1 MEQKKINVV
10 IVDDNKEFCNI
21 LKDYLSAEDDINIY
35 GIAHDGVTAIKLIEE
50 TVPDIVVLD
59 IIMPRLDGI
68 GVLER
73 LKVTRFTKQPKVI
86 ILSAVGQD
94 QITQRAISLGAE
106 YYVVK
111 PFDMKMFINRI
122 KQIHSE
128 AQGWKETEVLPETP
142 MKREKVDIFS
152 DKFNDLEQ
160 QITDII
166 HKIGIPAHIK
176 GYKFIREAI
185 SMSVNDM
192 QILSCITKIL
202 YPSIAEKYHTTPS
215 RVERSIRHAI
225 EVAWSRGQVDV
236 LNEIFGH
243 TINSIK
249 GKPTNGEFI
258 ALLADRI
265 RLKNRA
271 S

>member
-1 MEQKKINVV
+1 MQQKQINVV

-21 LKDYLSAEDDINIY
+21 LNDYLSAEESIRIS
-35 GIAHDGVTAIKLIEE
+35 GIAYDGVAALKLVEE
-50 TVPDIVVLD
+50 KRPDLIVLD

-68 GVLER
+68 GVLES
-73 LKVTRFTKQPKVI
+73 LAAMKLNPQPKVI

-122 KQIHSE
+122 KQIYSE
-128 AQGWKETEVLPETP
+128 THGWEHIQTASSNLIKTEPADVIP
-142 MKREKVDIFS
+142 
-152 DKFNDLEQ
+152 DKSSGLEQ

-185 SMSVNDM
+185 SIVVNDM
-192 QILSCITKIL
+192 NMLSSITKEL
-202 YPSIAEKYHTTPS
+202 YPTIAERFHTTPS

-225 EVAWSRGQVDV
+225 EVAWSRGHIEV
-236 LNEIFGH
+236 LNDIFGH
-243 TINSIK
+243 TINNVK

-258 ALLADRI
+258 ALISDRI

>member
-1 MEQKKINVV
+1 MEQKKINIV
-10 IVDDNKEFCNI
+10 IVDDNREFCNI
-21 LKDYLSAEDDINIY
+21 LKDYLSAEENINIY
-35 GIAHDGVTAIKLIEE
+35 GIAHDGVAALKLIEE
-50 TVPDIVVLD
+50 KIPDIVVLD

-73 LKVTRFTKQPKVI
+73 LKETKLAQQPKVI

-111 PFDMKMFINRI
+111 PFDMKMFIERI
-122 KQIHSE
+122 KQIYHE
-128 AQGWKETEVLPETP
+128 THGWTETEIIPEHSI
-142 MKREKVDIFS
+142 KSEKENIFA
-152 DKFNDLEQ
+152 DKSNDLEQ

-192 QILSCITKIL
+192 QILSSITKIL
-202 YPSIAEKYHTTPS
+202 YPSIAERFHTTPS

-225 EVAWSRGQVDV
+225 EVAWSRGHVEI
-236 LNEIFGH
+236 LNDIFGH

-258 ALLADRI
+258 ALLSDRI
-265 RLKNRA
+265 RLSNRA